1 MNRAERRQ
9 QEKKGKKGQIE
20 VRGSGPKPL
29 NPRDGGRRPERGL
42 ARRISQQKGR
52 GS

>member
-9 QEKKGKKGQIE
+9 QKKGKKPEQDT
-20 VRGSGPKPL
+20 RGAGPKPL
-29 NPRDGGRRPERGL
+29 NPRDIGRRPERGL
-42 ARRISQQKGR
+42 TRHVSQQKGR